1 MMGRTD
7 RISRWIIL
15 LSFLTIIFRQ
25 RKPLVPGFT
34 LSLLVEAVV
43 EALVD
48 QTMLLIGVKV
58 LAALVD
64 QISGVEVLFAALVD
78 QIMLLRVLV
87 VLLSAVVVLL
97 SAVLLSR
104 AMLLRLSEKLKRD
117 NRLSKLLGSIL
128 IIILSYFLKWPPF
141 IFTTFLL

>member
-34 LSLLVEAVV
+34 LSLLVEALV

-78 QIMLLRVLV
+78 QIMLLRVL
-87 VLLSAVVVLL
+87 VVLL

>member
-1 MMGRTD
+1 M
-7 RISRWIIL
+7 
-15 LSFLTIIFRQ
+15 
-25 RKPLVPGFT
+25 PGFT
-34 LSLLVEAVV
+34 LSLLVEALV

-87 VLLSAVVVLL
+87 VLLSAV
-97 SAVLLSR
+97 LLSR

-128 IIILSYFLKWPPF
+128 IIVLSYLLKWPPF